1 MKKYFSIIYLNIIM
15 ALSKIYKN
23 IIWNNNIE
31 VILYN
36 TKKYR
41 LFKIP
46 PKTTIT
52 SNTYYSKYPYV
63 ILDGM
68 PNYGNFDIFRK
79 FIFQK
84 KIKKNE
90 KVFLKHDDV
99 LTAHPTKY
107 LYMYQEI
114 SYEDK
119 SRIDDIYL

>member
-1 MKKYFSIIYLNIIM
+1 M

-68 PNYGNFDIFRK
+68 PNYGNFDIFRICFFNWILYK
-79 FIFQK
+79 
-84 KIKKNE
+84 
-90 KVFLKHDDV
+90 LGV
-99 LTAHPTKY
+99 LTFILFPP
-107 LYMYQEI
+107 LYFH
-114 SYEDK
+114 
-119 SRIDDIYL
+119 